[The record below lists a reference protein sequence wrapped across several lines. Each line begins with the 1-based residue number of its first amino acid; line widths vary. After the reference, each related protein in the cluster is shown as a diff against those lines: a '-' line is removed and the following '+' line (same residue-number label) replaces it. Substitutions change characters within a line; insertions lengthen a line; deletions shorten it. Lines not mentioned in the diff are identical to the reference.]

1 MLRHKGRSALS
12 TTTLVGS
19 ALAVYVQ
26 AFPRQPDRQTEAD
39 ATSMGGHMLAQTSS
53 AEAAEAQPIT
63 EHPEQRLTAREQDT
77 RETLQTTPGRSE
89 DPRPT
94 LERERQAVRGQ
105 LGSLPISYE
114 EQLERSPAVI
124 TSKGGPSSAGVE
136 GFPALPLPPALEE
149 LIGLPQTYT
158 AARSSYL
165 ALITSEAEQRGLPSA
180 LADAVAQVESR
191 YNPKVVGSR
200 GEVGLMQIRPQ
211 TAALLGY
218 KGEVTA
224 LFEPETN
231 VRLGVA
237 YLARAWQLT
246 KGDVCR
252 TLMKY
257 RAGWGEERMTPL
269 SVEYCRRARGHLAA
283 IGSPLADEAQ
293 PAKDGPETLVV
304 AQQQTPQ
311 PASAL
316 VVARPLAGARQLAAA
331 LVVQTSVKTGP
342 PLRLASLRTIPPH
355 LADQAQAG
363 PKAPEVKAL
372 PSNKIKTRVQA
383 TASVATSAP
392 LSQPNTWQLLPLR
405 QVSLAKVQLMN
416 PAGPQPGMLPNTRQ
430 ALAPEPNTK
439 GSPIQN
445 VARAQASTQAGRSSD
460 QLEPPLSV
468 KGARG
473 VSLAAVQAGTRP
485 KAQEAGQI
493 APVRNR
499 PSVPAKSPQLAFAAS
514 LGTVEPS
521 EDHPQVHPKPRET
534 GALPS
539 EENTARMQR
548 AALQGFSAPPSLTA
562 ARPQPLLSVRV
573 AGREVVRPAEPRVGT
588 LPDAQEARAA
598 PDENPGGVP
607 TRAPQLT
614 AASTPPSP
622 AAHRL
627 VPATSNRVGALGT
640 AKVRSEDQV
649 HAAPMPATPRAQPAD
664 AADLA
669 TTAAKQA
676 QELIPLPPV
685 R

>member
-1 MLRHKGRSALS
+1 MLRHKGRSALA

-53 AEAAEAQPIT
+53 AEAAEAQPIR
-63 EHPEQRLTAREQDT
+63 EPPEQPPTAREKDT

-136 GFPALPLPPALEE
+136 GVPALPLPPALEE

-237 YLARAWQLT
+237 YLARAWQLA

-269 SVEYCRRARGHLAA
+269 SVEYCRRARSHLAA
-283 IGSPLADEAQ
+283 LGSPLADAAWATNEE
-293 PAKDGPETLVV
+293 PATPVV
-304 AQQQTPQ
+304 AQQGQKLTPA
-311 PASAL
+311 P
-316 VVARPLAGARQLAAA
+316 
-331 LVVQTSVKTGP
+331 GP
-342 PLRLASLRTIPPH
+342 
-355 LADQAQAG
+355 
-363 PKAPEVKAL
+363 
-372 PSNKIKTRVQA
+372 
-383 TASVATSAP
+383 
-392 LSQPNTWQLLPLR
+392 
-405 QVSLAKVQLMN
+405 
-416 PAGPQPGMLPNTRQ
+416 
-430 ALAPEPNTK
+430 
-439 GSPIQN
+439 
-445 VARAQASTQAGRSSD
+445 
-460 QLEPPLSV
+460 
-468 KGARG
+468 
-473 VSLAAVQAGTRP
+473 
-485 KAQEAGQI
+485 
-493 APVRNR
+493 
-499 PSVPAKSPQLAFAAS
+499 
-514 LGTVEPS
+514 
-521 EDHPQVHPKPRET
+521 
-534 GALPS
+534 
-539 EENTARMQR
+539 
-548 AALQGFSAPPSLTA
+548 
-562 ARPQPLLSVRV
+562 
-573 AGREVVRPAEPRVGT
+573 
-588 LPDAQEARAA
+588 
-598 PDENPGGVP
+598 
-607 TRAPQLT
+607 
-614 AASTPPSP
+614 
-622 AAHRL
+622 
-627 VPATSNRVGALGT
+627 
-640 AKVRSEDQV
+640 
-649 HAAPMPATPRAQPAD
+649 
-664 AADLA
+664 
-669 TTAAKQA
+669 
-676 QELIPLPPV
+676 
-685 R
+685 